1 MTPIATA
8 LAARA
13 AFSAALALAALVT
26 TTYQANA
33 LSLGVKIACASDY
46 YAHCS
51 AYSPGSDEVR
61 SCMRKVGTGLS
72 RGCVDALVAAGEVSA
87 SEVNKRRSASSTA
100 SAN

>member
-13 AFSAALALAALVT
+13 ALSAAIAVGVLVT
-26 TTYQANA
+26 SSYQASA
-33 LSLGVKIACASDY
+33 FSLGVKISCAADY
-46 YAHCS
+46 YAHCT
-51 AYSPGSDEVR
+51 AHSPDSPETR
-61 SCMRKVGTGLS
+61 SCMRAVGTGLS

-87 SEVNKRRSASSTA
+87 AEVNKRRGSSSTA

>member
-13 AFSAALALAALVT
+13 VFAVAVALGSLTLASQQAKAFSF
-26 TTYQANA
+26 
-33 LSLGVKIACASDY
+33 GVKIACATDY
-46 YAHCS
+46 YANCS
-51 AYSPGSDEVR
+51 AHSPDSPETR
-61 SCMRKVGTGLS
+61 SCMRAVGTGLS

-87 SEVNKRRSASSTA
+87 TEVNKRRASSSTA